1 MGIDDSKSSSRP
13 QCLMQHRDL
22 VGKAETSE
30 STGRGGLDM
39 VRMFK
44 RLLRSGSKQRVVG
57 GWLF

>member
-1 MGIDDSKSSSRP
+1 
-13 QCLMQHRDL
+13 MQQRDL